1 MAPLNLHAAVANYG
15 HTTTLKD
22 GTFTS
27 DRFNMT
33 HSEISPVPMIFRRMV
48 RSLEFDIAEMALAT
62 YICSKHYNKG
72 FTALPV
78 FLTRAF
84 YHSGIICNSNSGITE
99 PSDLNGKK
107 IGTRSYTLTPGI
119 WTKAILQTEHNVDL
133 DSITWVLSG
142 DEHVAEYQTPAG
154 VISSEKDDLVEM
166 LLSGEVDA
174 VIGAGAIDSPD
185 AVPLFERPDKLD
197 SNWYNKTKIYPISH
211 LLVVRD
217 DLLVNEPWLQNEI
230 YDLFKAAKDSYV
242 ESLPGLSHPDSND
255 LQNRKMADIVG
266 GDPIPYDLD
275 GAYQGL
281 DAFIRFNVDQKII
294 PEYVDPENLFTM
306 PK

>member
-1 MAPLNLHAAVANYG
+1 MGSINLSAAIANYG

-27 DRFNMT
+27 DEFQLT
-33 HSEISPVPMIFRRMV
+33 HTEISPVPMIFRRMV
-48 RSLEFDIAEMALAT
+48 RNLEFDIAEMALAT
-62 YICSKHYNKG
+62 YICSKHHKKG

-84 YHSGIICNSNSGITE
+84 YHGGIMCNVNSGINK

-142 DEHVAEYQTPAG
+142 DEHVAEYQTPPG
-154 VISSEKDDLVEM
+154 VISSENDDLGEM

-174 VIGAGAIDSPD
+174 VIGAGSIESPD
-185 AVPLFERPDKLD
+185 AVPLFENPEDLD
-197 SNWYNKTKIYPISH
+197 SDWYTKTHIYPISH
-211 LLVVRD
+211 LLVVKD
-217 DLLVNEPWLQNEI
+217 DLLIEKPWLEREI
-230 YDLFKAAKDSYV
+230 YQLFKTAKDSYI
-242 ESLPGLSHPDSND
+242 ESLPNLDQPNAND
-255 LQNRKMADIVG
+255 VQTQKMGKIVG
-266 GDPIPYDLD
+266 GDPLPYDLNE
-275 GAYQGL
+275 AYSGI
-281 DAFIRFNVDQKII
+281 DRFIKFNVDQKII
-294 PEYVDPENLFTM
+294 PEPVNPESLFAM

>member
-1 MAPLNLHAAVANYG
+1 MGTLKLHTAIANYG

-27 DRFNMT
+27 DEFEMSHT
-33 HSEISPVPMIFRRMV
+33 EISPVPMIFRRMV
-48 RSLEFDIAEMALAT
+48 RNLEFDMAEMALAT
-62 YICSKHYNKG
+62 YICSKHYKKG

-84 YHSGIICNSNSGITE
+84 YHGGIICNANSGISK

-119 WTKAILQTEHNVDL
+119 WSKAILQTEHNVDL

-142 DEHVAEYQTPAG
+142 DEHVAEYQTPTG
-154 VISSEKDDLVEM
+154 VISSEKNDLGEM

-174 VIGAGAIDSPD
+174 VIGAGPIESPD
-185 AVPLFERPDKLD
+185 AVPLFKNPDDLD
-197 SNWYNKTKIYPISH
+197 ANWHKKTNIYPISH
-211 LLVVRD
+211 LLVVKD
-217 DLLVNEPWLQNEI
+217 ELLIEKPSLEREI
-230 YDLFKAAKDSYV
+230 YELFKTAKDSYV
-242 ESLPGLSHPDSND
+242 NSLPDLDQPNNND
-255 LQNRKMADIVG
+255 MQTKHFSQIVG
-266 GDPIPYDLD
+266 GDPLPYDLND
-275 GAYQGL
+275 AYPTI
-281 DAFIRFNVDQKII
+281 DTFIKFNVDQKII
-294 PEYVDPENLFTM
+294 PEYVAPESLFSM